1 MSFFSSSSVT
11 LNPNPNPRPLLLS
24 PSSPPRR
31 ILRRHSSSSSCR
43 VYSLPFRSRSRSPI
57 SASAASAAEAAAAE
71 AEALVELPR
80 RRLILLRHAE
90 SALGDRLTRDHDRP
104 LSKLGR
110 IDAVSVSRKLQQL
123 GWIPELILSSD
134 AARTKETLQILQEHA
149 QGFSEAEVRFVPSF
163 YSIAAMDGQ
172 TAEHLQKA
180 ICEYSRDEI
189 LTVIGWEE
197 AASMFSGGT
206 VELKTCNAALLEAA
220 GKSWDEFT
228 QKPTSSIRTSPP
240 AFSSAGL
247 GGWKL
252 CGIVRP

>member
-1 MSFFSSSSVT
+1 MSFFSSSSSSSVT
-11 LNPNPNPRPLLLS
+11 LNPNPNPPPLLLS

-31 ILRRHSSSSSCR
+31 ILRRHSSSSSSSSCR

-57 SASAASAAEAAAAE
+57 SASAASAAEAAVAE
-71 AEALVELPR
+71 AEAVVELPR

-189 LTVIGWEE
+189 LTVMCMGHNRGWEE

-220 GKSWDEFT
+220 GKSWDEV
-228 QKPTSSIRTSPP
+228 SNI
-240 AFSSAGL
+240 L
-247 GGWKL
+247 
-252 CGIVRP
+252 